1 MNDDLK
7 TILTT
12 IQNDVKDIKTTQA
25 KHTEI
30 LDNHTKKLD
39 EHSKLLIN
47 HSKLLN
53 EHSDK
58 LDSLLGDMID
68 VQAAAKATFDLVK
81 ATHENNRREID
92 EIKGHLDL
100 PINPSPFK

>member
-7 TILTT
+7 TILAS
-12 IQNDVKDIKTTQA
+12 IQDDVKDIKTTQA
-25 KHTEI
+25 KQ
-30 LDNHTKKLD
+30 NQKLD
-39 EHSKLLIN
+39 
-47 HSKLLN
+47 

-68 VQAAAKATFDLVK
+68 VQAPTKATFDLVK
-81 ATHENNRREID
+81 ATYENNRREID
-92 EIKGHLDL
+92 EIKEHLDL